1 MSLRDNAVDVL
12 IIGAGVV
19 GTSIARELSLLDI
32 DVAVVERWHDV
43 GEETSK
49 ANSGVANCGWSA
61 APGSLEAQLILA
73 SAPQWEKI
81 AEDLGVAF
89 RRVGITML
97 ALTEDEVKELPKW
110 AERAQKNGVDAH
122 LLTGDEV
129 SQEAPHA
136 STKTLAGLHIPDEGV
151 VDSVR
156 LSVAYAEQAALN
168 GVRFYFSEPVK
179 SAKNDD
185 GRVLSVETS
194 RRTFRPRFVVNAAGL
209 GADQVSRALG
219 GEEFTVTPR
228 RGQWALLDREFGA
241 QVPGMLTGVPG
252 KLGHGPMVLPTAHGS
267 VLLGPTAE
275 DQDDKLDRSTDEDGL
290 DAVLRRC
297 MDMMPSIDL
306 SYVTKRFA
314 GVRANSDPTYRIGWS
329 ESAENLLQVAGIRS
343 TGVSAS
349 PGIGPYVTTLLWERG
364 LSTHAAPN
372 PVRTLSYSSPL
383 WQDLDCARAA
393 ADPLGRTVI
402 CACEKVTAADIHQAL
417 SSPLPATSIA
427 GVARR
432 THATWGRC
440 QGSACLSG
448 VSFITSLYTGHE
460 PWQIPYHEEGSDL
473 GVGNTND

>member
-241 QVPGMLTGVPG
+241 QVPGMLTGPG
-252 KLGHGPMVLPTAHGS
+252 EAWARPDGAAH
-267 VLLGPTAE
+267 
-275 DQDDKLDRSTDEDGL
+275 
-290 DAVLRRC
+290 
-297 MDMMPSIDL
+297 
-306 SYVTKRFA
+306 
-314 GVRANSDPTYRIGWS
+314 RAR
-329 ESAENLLQVAGIRS
+329 
-343 TGVSAS
+343 
-349 PGIGPYVTTLLWERG
+349 
-364 LSTHAAPN
+364 
-372 PVRTLSYSSPL
+372 
-383 WQDLDCARAA
+383 
-393 ADPLGRTVI
+393 
-402 CACEKVTAADIHQAL
+402 
-417 SSPLPATSIA
+417 
-427 GVARR
+427 
-432 THATWGRC
+432 
-440 QGSACLSG
+440 
-448 VSFITSLYTGHE
+448 
-460 PWQIPYHEEGSDL
+460 L
-473 GVGNTND
+473 GVVGTDSRRPRRQARPVNG

>member
-1 MSLRDNAVDVL
+1 MSSHDSAVDVL
-12 IIGAGVV
+12 IVGAGVV
-19 GTSIARELSLLDI
+19 GTSIARELSLLDAK
-32 DVAVVERWHDV
+32 VAVVERWHDV

-81 AEDLGVAF
+81 SRDLGVAF

-97 ALTEDEVKELPKW
+97 ALNEDEVEELPKW
-110 AERAQKNGVDAH
+110 ADRAQQNGVEAR
-122 LLTGDEV
+122 LVTGGEV
-129 SQEAPHA
+129 AEQAPHA
-136 STKTLAGLHIPDEGV
+136 SPKTLAGLYIPEEGV

-156 LSVAYAEQAALN
+156 LSVAYAEQAELN
-168 GVRFYFSEPVK
+168 GARFYFSEPVT
-179 SAKNDD
+179 SAQKD
-185 GRVLSVETS
+185 GDRVVSVTTS
-194 RRTFRPRFVVNAAGL
+194 KRTFFPKFVVNAAGL
-209 GADQVSRALG
+209 GADQVSRILG
-219 GEEFTVTPR
+219 GEVFTVTPR
-228 RGQWALLDREFGA
+228 RGQWVLLDREFGKN
-241 QVPGMLTGVPG
+241 VPSMLTGVPG
-252 KLGHGPMVLPTAHGS
+252 RLGHGPMVLPTAHGS

-275 DQDDKLDRSTDEDGL
+275 DQDDKLDRSTDEDAL
-290 DAVLRRC
+290 DDVLRRC

-306 SYVTKRFA
+306 RYVTKRFA
-314 GVRANSDPTYRIGWS
+314 GVRANSDPTYRIEWS
-329 ESAENLLQVAGIRS
+329 ESAGNLLQVAGIRS

-349 PGIGPYVTTLLWERG
+349 PGIGQYVRG
-364 LSTHAAPN
+364 LLEEAGLGGAPRSD
-372 PVRTLSYSSPL
+372 PVRILSYSQPL
-383 WQDLDCARAA
+383 WQDLDCDRAA

-417 SSPLPATSIA
+417 SPPLPATSIA

-448 VSFITSLYTGHE
+448 VSFITSLYADHE

-473 GVGNTND
+473 GVDKTND